1 MENNVMKAKIDLMI
15 INRGFN
21 SQNGELISYA
31 EMTSKNN
38 NVSVLAQSNIDLEK
52 KFKNELRKTKVKIN
66 TCRSYSNSASTI
78 LSRIADAIFFMV
90 WVVIK
95 LIQIKPL
102 KIYIAT
108 DPPIIVPFIVAIYS
122 RLTGTQFFYHVQDI
136 HPEIYNLLYPLN
148 PVIRKILQKIDN
160 FTLKNAKSII
170 TLTEEMKKYIEKRSN
185 TKKSIYLIPNPGI
198 ATKFVKNREHDIIFC
213 GNAGR
218 LNHISIILEA
228 IDKYLEHGGHMN
240 FTFAGGGI
248 YAPAILEASK
258 NRNEIKYKGKIGA
271 EEATKLVAQHKWALL
286 PIIDEA
292 TKYAFPSKSSTYVQ
306 CRTPILAICGKD
318 NIVARWIEENN
329 VGIVCEPNLDKL
341 VDCLF
346 DMEKLSFNMNFDQK
360 IIDELGYSRFCTML
374 NDVIFFE

>member
-1 MENNVMKAKIDLMI
+1 MENNVMTVKIDLVI

-31 EMTSKNN
+31 KMASENKK
-38 NVSVLAQSNIDLEK
+38 VSILAQSNIDLAKEL
-52 KFKNELRKTKVKIN
+52 KNEGRGEEIKID
-66 TCRSYSNSASTI
+66 TCRSYSNSASNI
-78 LSRIADAIFFMV
+78 LSRIADSIFFMV
-90 WVVIK
+90 WVLTK
-95 LIQIKPL
+95 LSQIKPV

-108 DPPIIVPFIVAIYS
+108 DPPIVVPFMVAIYS
-122 RLTGTQFFYHVQDI
+122 RLTGAQFFYHIQDI

-148 PVIRKILQKIDN
+148 PIIRKMLQKIDN
-160 FTLKNAKSII
+160 YTLNNATAII
-170 TLTEEMKKYIEKRSN
+170 TLTAEMKKYLEKRSN
-185 TKKSIYLIPNPGI
+185 TKRSIYVIQNPGGAI
-198 ATKFVKNREHDIIFC
+198 EYVENREHDVIFC

-228 IDKYLEHGGHMN
+228 IDKYLEQGGNMN

-258 NRNEIKYKGKIGA
+258 NRTEIQYKGKIGV

-286 PIIDEA
+286 PILDQA

-306 CRTPILAICGKD
+306 CRTPILAICGKN
-318 NIVARWIEENN
+318 NIVARWIKANN

-341 VDCLF
+341 VDCF
-346 DMEKLSFNMNFDQK
+346 FEMENLAFNINFDQK
-360 IIDELGYSRFCTML
+360 IIDELGYSRFCALL
-374 NDVIFFE
+374 NDVIFHD